1 MKNLVVSLLIALFS
15 SVSLANISS
24 DNEFLLN
31 RGLGEV
37 GNRTQVG
44 TLLNKT
50 AAQLIA
56 KYSFAVQGGST
67 SADINLLTDL
77 NNTASLAKLPDNAV
91 IRQVYV
97 EVLTP
102 PTSNSGSATISLE
115 TDESDADLMADKAL
129 AFFGVGFVG
138 GTPSGATTTFVKL
151 SAERTLNM
159 DLGEALNSDLT
170 AGKFNV
176 IIDYVLSE

>member
-50 AAQLIA
+50 AGQLIA

-67 SADINLLTDL
+67 SANIKLLTDL
-77 NNTASLAKLPDNAV
+77 NSPLSYATLPDNAIITKV
-91 IRQVYV
+91 WLD
-97 EVLTP
+97 VLTT
-102 PTSNSGSATISLE
+102 PTSNVAGATISIE
-115 TDESDADLMADKAL
+115 AEADADLLADANINSL
-129 AFFGVGFVG
+129 GGGFYAG
-138 GTPSGATTTFVKL
+138 LPAGTTTTFVKL
-151 SAERTLNM
+151 SAERTVQM
-159 DLGEALNSDLT
+159 DLGEGLNTDLT

-176 IIDYVLSE
+176 VIDYVLGE

>member
-15 SVSLANISS
+15 SVSLANISA

-50 AAQLIA
+50 AAQLVA

-67 SADINLLTDL
+67 SANISLLTDL
-77 NNTASLAKLPDNAV
+77 NNPLSYAKLPDNA
-91 IRQVYV
+91 IITKAWLD
-97 EVLTP
+97 VLTP
-102 PTSNSGSATISLE
+102 PVGAVPGATISIE
-115 TDESDADLMADKAL
+115 AESDADILADKAVGDM
-129 AFFGVGFVG
+129 ANGFFAGLPA
-138 GTPSGATTTFVKL
+138 GTTTTFIKL
-151 SAERTLNM
+151 SAERTIQM
-159 DLGEALNSDLT
+159 DLGEVLNSDLT

-176 IIDYVLSE
+176 VIDYVLGD